1 MFDFIDIH
9 CHLSPQIIE
18 YEMIMTND
26 FSHTSVLL
34 REAVDALNIQPNGT
48 YIDCTFGGGG
58 HSRAILAQLGANG
71 RLIAFDQ
78 DPQAVAQANAIKD
91 NRFQIYH
98 KSFNELQKTLPNLKK
113 QINGILFDLGVS
125 SPQLDQANRGF
136 SFQNDGDL
144 DMRMN
149 PTTGEPIAKWLHR
162 AKMDEIADVL
172 FMYGEERYSWRLA
185 RAIVQAREIE
195 PITRTLQLAE
205 IIKKAHPAWE
215 KHKHPATR
223 SFQALRIFINQEMDV
238 LKNVL
243 SQTIDLLDK
252 NGRLAAISFHSL
264 EDRLVKRFIRDQ
276 ARGSATELDLP
287 FLPSEHQPTLKA
299 IGKAIYPSD
308 DEIRQNPR
316 ARSAVLRIAEKL

>member
-1 MFDFIDIH
+1 
-9 CHLSPQIIE
+9 
-18 YEMIMTND
+18 MTTN

-34 REAVDALNIQPNGT
+34 REAVDALNIQPNGI

-58 HSRAILAQLGANG
+58 HSRAILQRLSDDG

-78 DPQAVAQANAIKD
+78 DSQAIEQAKSID
-91 NRFQIYH
+91 DPRFQIYH
-98 KSFNELQKTLPNLKK
+98 RSFKDLKIVLQPLSG

-149 PTTGEPIAKWLHR
+149 PQAGEPIKNWLQH
-162 AKMDEIADVL
+162 AKMDDIANVL
-172 FMYGEERYSWRLA
+172 FIYGEERYSRRLA
-185 RAIVQAREIE
+185 RAIVQARDIE

-205 IIKKAHPAWE
+205 IIKKAHPSWE

-238 LKNVL
+238 LKMAL
-243 SQTIDLLDK
+243 SQVTDLLTIT
-252 NGRLAAISFHSL
+252 GRFVAISFHSL
-264 EDRLVKRFIRDQ
+264 EDRQIKRFIRDQ
-276 ARGSATELDLP
+276 ARGGDNMSDLP
-287 FLPSEHQPTLKA
+287 FLPVSFQPTLKP

-308 DEIRQNPR
+308 EEIYQNPR

>member
-1 MFDFIDIH
+1 
-9 CHLSPQIIE
+9 
-18 YEMIMTND
+18 MTTN

-34 REAVDALNIQPNGT
+34 REAVDALNIQPNGI

-58 HSRAILAQLGANG
+58 HSRAILERLGENG

-78 DPQAVAQANAIKD
+78 DPQAVVQADTIKD
-91 NRFQIYH
+91 TRFQIH
-98 KSFNELQKTLPNLKK
+98 HSSFNELQKTLFPLKG
-113 QINGILFDLGVS
+113 QIKGILFDLGVS

-149 PTTGEPIAKWLHR
+149 PTAGEPIANWLHR

-172 FMYGEERYSWRLA
+172 FIYGEERYSRRIA
-185 RAIVQAREIE
+185 RAIVQARDIE

-205 IIKKAHPAWE
+205 IIKKVHPAWE

-238 LKNVL
+238 LKNAL

-252 NGRLAAISFHSL
+252 NGRLVAISFHSL

-276 ARGSATELDLP
+276 VRGGMGELPDLP
-287 FLPSEHQPTLKA
+287 FLPPHTVQPTLKA

-308 DEIRQNPR
+308 EEIDQNPR

>member
-1 MFDFIDIH
+1 
-9 CHLSPQIIE
+9 
-18 YEMIMTND
+18 MTTN
-26 FSHTSVLL
+26 FSHISVLL
-34 REAVDALNIQPNGT
+34 QEAVDALNIQPNGI

-58 HSRAILAQLGANG
+58 HSRAILAQLGEKG

-78 DPQAVAQANAIKD
+78 DPQAVAQADTIKD
-91 NRFQIYH
+91 ARFQIYH
-98 KSFNELQKTLPNLKK
+98 RSFTALHAVLRPLKG

-149 PTTGEPIAKWLHR
+149 PTAGEPIANWLHR

-172 FMYGEERYSWRLA
+172 FIYGEERYSRRLA
-185 RAIVQAREIE
+185 RAIVQARDIE

-205 IIKKAHPAWE
+205 IIKKAHPSWE

-223 SFQALRIFINQEMDV
+223 SFQALRIFINQEMDA
-238 LKNVL
+238 LKNAL
-243 SQTIDLLDK
+243 SQTVDLLDK

-276 ARGSATELDLP
+276 AKGKATDLDLP
-287 FLPSEHQPTLKA
+287 FLPLDHQPTLKA

-308 DEIRQNPR
+308 NEIRQNPR
-316 ARSAVLRIAEKL
+316 SRSAVLRVAEKL

>member
-1 MFDFIDIH
+1 
-9 CHLSPQIIE
+9 
-18 YEMIMTND
+18 MTTN

-34 REAVDALNIQPNGT
+34 REAVDALNIQPNGI

-58 HSRAILAQLGANG
+58 HSRAILAQLGLNG

-78 DPQAVAQANAIKD
+78 DPQAVAQANTIND

-98 KSFNELQKTLPNLKK
+98 KSFNNLKETLPDLKG

-149 PTTGEPIAKWLHR
+149 PTAGEPIAVWLQR
-162 AKMDEIADVL
+162 AKADEIADVL
-172 FMYGEERYSWRLA
+172 FIYGEERYSRRIA
-185 RAIVQAREIE
+185 RAIVQARDVE

-223 SFQALRIFINQEMDV
+223 SFQALRIFINQEMDA
-238 LKNVL
+238 LKNAL

-252 NGRLAAISFHSL
+252 NGRLAAISFH
-264 EDRLVKRFIRDQ
+264 F
-276 ARGSATELDLP
+276 
-287 FLPSEHQPTLKA
+287 
-299 IGKAIYPSD
+299 
-308 DEIRQNPR
+308 
-316 ARSAVLRIAEKL
+316 